1 MVDPCWWL
9 NMHGFKYSYTYP
21 FFEFVSWLFGRVP
34 TQQMGGA
41 RTLLLPIC
49 KGVRL
54 LLASLRFFWRVR
66 PLSFA
71 KKEPSLAHP
80 SCTLWPV
87 CSLPSRNT
95 HYSTSQ
101 EYRVTSRCHS
111 FNNAL
116 GFLFIITLHR
126 EIFASCM

>member
-9 NMHGFKYSYTYP
+9 NIHGFKYSYTYP

-41 RTLLLPIC
+41 RILLLPIC

-66 PLSFA
+66 PAFIRQKRTKPCASFMHLVA
-71 KKEPSLAHP
+71 SLLFALTKYALFCISRVSGNEPMP
-80 SCTLWPV
+80 
-87 CSLPSRNT
+87 
-95 HYSTSQ
+95 
-101 EYRVTSRCHS
+101 
-111 FNNAL
+111 
-116 GFLFIITLHR
+116 FI
-126 EIFASCM
+126 